1 MERTLGELH
10 GMLKNAEQ
18 SIKKTTPVLVV
29 QKAKGVKGKSKPKSK
44 NKVGPY
50 TKGKIA
56 YTSKRERVRPHKS
69 KAQKEGVCFHCNE
82 AGHWKRNCPLYLEEI
97 KKNGSKAST
106 SGIFVI
112 EINLSISTSWVLD
125 TGCGSHICANVQGL

>member
-1 MERTLGELH
+1 MEKTLTELH
-10 GMLKNAEQ
+10 GMLKNAKQ

-29 QKAKGVKGKSKPKSK
+29 QKAKGVKGKSKAKSK

-50 TKGKIA
+50 TKGK
-56 YTSKRERVRPHKS
+56 
-69 KAQKEGVCFHCNE
+69 GCFHCNE

-106 SGIFVI
+106 FMYLCYRNQPFYFYIIGLGYWMWF
-112 EINLSISTSWVLD
+112 
-125 TGCGSHICANVQGL
+125 SHLCKCAGATK